1 MICNPEIKHL
11 LDIGHTNNAFAVH
24 RSLSYPTLL
33 MNMRGEQGGMG
44 ARLGK
49 GRRKTWELLMTR
61 KKHSF
66 LPSKFVSWHVLQL
79 NLPSLKG
86 VAKSWSSLSILVH
99 WNDYKLSKCDPQN
112 MEFASHKKR
121 SVFGACSWGMV
132 GRPLSVKLVRMVE
145 RPTPPTHPTQPHP
158 TALTHPKSSKTMSEH
173 LNDLVSRP
181 SPIAATFFW
190 IDAWAFTETN
200 SKLQPLPNA
209 LHSPTR
215 PS

>member
-1 MICNPEIKHL
+1 MPLLFTEVWVIQPCWWIWGGNREAWGQGLVKEEEKPE
-11 LDIGHTNNAFAVH
+11 N
-24 RSLSYPTLL
+24 YWWP
-33 MNMRGEQGGMG
+33 E
-44 ARLGK
+44 
-49 GRRKTWELLMTR
+49 

-99 WNDYKLSKCDPQN
+99 WNDYKLSKSDPQN

-158 TALTHPKSSKTMSEH
+158 TALTHPCFKSSKIISEH

-209 LHSPTR
+209 LHSPTH